1 MRERLCKRGKVRVI
15 EDLTDWSQLVWS
27 GFLVK
32 LKDFSFFSFKKSVLY
47 REREQLS
54 ILANGK

>member
-1 MRERLCKRGKVRVI
+1 MCKRGKVRVI

-32 LKDFSFFSFKKSVLY
+32 LKDFSFFSFKKSALY
-47 REREQLS
+47 SKREQLN